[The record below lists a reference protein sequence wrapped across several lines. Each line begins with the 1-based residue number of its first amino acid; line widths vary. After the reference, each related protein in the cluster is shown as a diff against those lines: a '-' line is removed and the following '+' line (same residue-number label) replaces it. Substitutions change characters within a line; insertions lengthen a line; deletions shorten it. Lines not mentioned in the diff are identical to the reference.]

1 MMQTSVLFD
10 KQKSLNAQFETVN
23 VYPFVRVYSNKEE
36 EYHAARER
44 VAVMDRSYLGQL
56 RLTGQDHTDLL
67 HRITTNELRHLKPG
81 EGQINIFT
89 NEKGR
94 IIDRVFLYRSPD
106 AIRLITS
113 ALNEKSVSEWID
125 KYIFIEDV
133 TIESLDTIGLLSLFG
148 PQAEALLQKAFGED
162 FGALAVNHFRD
173 IDWQGNP
180 VMVTRTPEL
189 SLSGFNV
196 MADSES
202 LPALWDHLMQV
213 GTKFELVPMGEEAY
227 ETLRIE
233 SGWPRFQQ
241 DFDDSVNPHE
251 AGMFPYI
258 NFDKGCYIGQEVI
271 ARLDTY
277 DKVQKHL
284 KGIFLE
290 GDVLPA
296 KDDTILAEE
305 KKVGRITSA
314 TYSPQ
319 LKKNIALGY
328 VRTKS
333 SQPGTAVTIEANGDS
348 ISGEL
353 CELPFK
359 ADKDITA

>member
-1 MMQTSVLFD
+1 MSSSVLFD
-10 KQKSLNAQFETVN
+10 KQKSLNAQFETVTD
-23 VYPFVRVYSNKEE
+23 YPFVRVYSNKDE

-44 VAVMDRSYLGQL
+44 VALMDRSYLGQL
-56 RLTGQDHTDLL
+56 QLTGQDHTDLL
-67 HRITTNELRHLKPG
+67 HRITTNELRYLKAG
-81 EGQINIFT
+81 EGQINVFT

-94 IIDRVFLYRSPD
+94 IIDRVFLFRLPD
-106 AIRLITS
+106 AIRLVTS
-113 ALNEKSVSEWID
+113 ALNQPQVSEWID
-125 KYIFIEDV
+125 KYVFIEDV
-133 TIESLDTIGLLSLFG
+133 TIESLDTTGLLSLFG
-148 PQAEALLQKAFGED
+148 PQAEALLQKAFGKN
-162 FGALAVNHFRD
+162 FGALEANQVRE
-173 IDWQGNP
+173 IDWHGNT

-189 SLSGFNV
+189 TLSGFNV
-196 MADSES
+196 MADKES
-202 LPALWDHLMQV
+202 LPALWNHLMQV
-213 GTKFELVPMGEEAY
+213 GTEFELAPMGEEAY

-251 AGMFPYI
+251 AGMLPYI

-290 GDVLPA
+290 GEVLPE
-296 KDDTILAEE
+296 KDDTILADD

-328 VRTKS
+328 IRTKS
-333 SQPGTAVTIEANGDS
+333 SQPGTAVTIEANGES

-353 CELPFK
+353 YELPFK
-359 ADKDITA
+359 SDTEITT